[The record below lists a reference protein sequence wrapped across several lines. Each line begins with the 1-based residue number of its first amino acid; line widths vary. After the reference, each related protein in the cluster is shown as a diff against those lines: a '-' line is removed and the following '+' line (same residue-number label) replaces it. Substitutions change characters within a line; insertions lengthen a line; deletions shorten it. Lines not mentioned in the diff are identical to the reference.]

1 MTKTKRE
8 QIIKQ
13 ILDHLR
19 DIKGLKDWNKTMED
33 DLLMTRSFARAVL
46 EHQPRPVDDGDV
58 EDLL

>member
-13 ILDHLR
+13 ILDHMKA
-19 DIKGLKDWNKTMED
+19 IKGLKDWNKTMED

-46 EHQPRPVDDGDV
+46 EHQSKPVEDDG